1 MEIVLAI
8 ILLFGG
14 FTLGSISTDKG
25 DDDIQSTMAIP
36 KAGSVADLQQITQA
50 MRHGDPTRCHSDRAI
65 IYRDLTLPYQ
75 DQVGRQDSFVSDRGI
90 KHPDE

>member
-14 FTLGSISTDKG
+14 FTLGSISADKG
-25 DDDIQSTMAIP
+25 DEDIQSTMDIP
-36 KAGSVADLQQITQA
+36 KAGSVADLHQTTQT
-50 MRHGDPTRCHSDRAI
+50 MLQSDPPRCHADGAI